1 MIPQHIVYAT
11 FTICFLFLPI
21 FSSLSLSHIFTNTC
35 QHCRG
40 NKHDLNLIN
49 EFKSKEENMN
59 KEIVCRSSTETFN
72 DLEEKRYI
80 VDSTGASIS
89 SGSSVGLLHH
99 YCSKLPRDE
108 YAL

>member
-1 MIPQHIVYAT
+1 
-11 FTICFLFLPI
+11 
-21 FSSLSLSHIFTNTC
+21 
-35 QHCRG
+35 
-40 NKHDLNLIN
+40 
-49 EFKSKEENMN
+49 MN